1 MKRFFSLYRLMRAT
15 RAPVSVSI
23 VWAVWSL
30 LAAPPRTAY
39 AAKSSGIGMT
49 VTIDDADGTG
59 RDITNDITSV
69 SFNTPRGVQ
78 DVTGLDKSALERLLL
93 LIDFNM
99 TVTAVFNP
107 AANPSMFGVFST
119 PADNDTRTVVIVVGG
134 KTMTAEC
141 VMTDVSWSRN
151 ADGSFTAQATFIL
164 ANGTA
169 PAWS

>member
-1 MKRFFSLYRLMRAT
+1 M
-15 RAPVSVSI
+15 
-23 VWAVWSL
+23 
-30 LAAPPRTAY
+30 
-39 AAKSSGIGMT
+39 AKSSGIGMT

-59 RDITNDITSV
+59 RAITNDITNITFS
-69 SFNTPRGVQ
+69 TPRGVQ
-78 DVTGLDKSALERLLL
+78 DVTGLNSTALERLLL
-93 LIDFNM
+93 LIDFNC

-141 VMTDVSWSRN
+141 HMTGVSWSRN
-151 ADGSFTAQATFIL
+151 ADGSFTAQATFVQSST
-164 ANGTA
+164 TA

>member
-1 MKRFFSLYRLMRAT
+1 M
-15 RAPVSVSI
+15 
-23 VWAVWSL
+23 
-30 LAAPPRTAY
+30 
-39 AAKSSGIGMT
+39 AKSSGIGMT

-59 RDITNDITSV
+59 RAITNDITSITF
-69 SFNTPRGVQ
+69 STPRGVQ
-78 DVTGLDKSALERLLL
+78 DVTGLNSTALERLLL
-93 LIDFNM
+93 LIDFNC

-141 VMTDVSWSRN
+141 HMTDVSWSRN
-151 ADGSFTAQATFIL
+151 ADGSFTAQATFVQSST
-164 ANGTA
+164 TA

>member
-1 MKRFFSLYRLMRAT
+1 M
-15 RAPVSVSI
+15 
-23 VWAVWSL
+23 
-30 LAAPPRTAY
+30 
-39 AAKSSGIGMT
+39 AKSSGIGMT

-59 RDITNDITSV
+59 RAITNDITNITFS
-69 SFNTPRGVQ
+69 TPRGVQ
-78 DVTGLDKSALERLLL
+78 DVTGLNSTALERLLL
-93 LIDFNM
+93 LIDFNC

-141 VMTDVSWSRN
+141 HMTDVSWSRN
-151 ADGSFTAQATFIL
+151 TDGSFTAQATFVQSST
-164 ANGTA
+164 TA

>member
-1 MKRFFSLYRLMRAT
+1 M
-15 RAPVSVSI
+15 
-23 VWAVWSL
+23 
-30 LAAPPRTAY
+30 
-39 AAKSSGIGMT
+39 AKSSGIGMT

-59 RDITNDITSV
+59 RAITNDITNIT
-69 SFNTPRGVQ
+69 FNTTRGVQ
-78 DVTGLDKSALERLLL
+78 DVTGLNSTALERLLL
-93 LIDFNM
+93 LIDFNC

-141 VMTDVSWSRN
+141 HMTDVSWSRN
-151 ADGSFTAQATFIL
+151 ADGSFTAQATFVQSST
-164 ANGTA
+164 TA

>member
-1 MKRFFSLYRLMRAT
+1 M
-15 RAPVSVSI
+15 
-23 VWAVWSL
+23 
-30 LAAPPRTAY
+30 
-39 AAKSSGIGMT
+39 AKSTGIGMT

-59 RDITNDITSV
+59 RAITNDITNITFS
-69 SFNTPRGVQ
+69 TPRGVQ
-78 DVTGLDKSALERLLL
+78 DVTGLNSTALERLLL
-93 LIDFNM
+93 LIDFNC

-141 VMTDVSWSRN
+141 HMTDVSWSRN
-151 ADGSFTAQATFIL
+151 TDGSFTAQATFVQSST
-164 ANGTA
+164 TA

>member
-1 MKRFFSLYRLMRAT
+1 MAR
-15 RAPVSVSI
+15 
-23 VWAVWSL
+23 
-30 LAAPPRTAY
+30 
-39 AAKSSGIGMT
+39 SSGIGMT

-59 RDITNDITSV
+59 RAITNDITSITF
-69 SFNTPRGVQ
+69 STPRGVQ
-78 DVTGLDKSALERLLL
+78 DVTGLNSTALERLLL
-93 LIDFNM
+93 LIDFNC

-141 VMTDVSWSRN
+141 HMTDVSWSRN
-151 ADGSFTAQATFIL
+151 ADGSFTAQATFVQSST
-164 ANGTA
+164 TA

>member
-1 MKRFFSLYRLMRAT
+1 M
-15 RAPVSVSI
+15 
-23 VWAVWSL
+23 
-30 LAAPPRTAY
+30 
-39 AAKSSGIGMT
+39 AKSSGIGMT

-59 RDITNDITSV
+59 RAITNDITNITFS
-69 SFNTPRGVQ
+69 TPRGVQ
-78 DVTGLDKSALERLLL
+78 DVTGLNSAAMERLLL
-93 LIDFNM
+93 LIDFNC

-141 VMTDVSWSRN
+141 HMTDVSWSRN
-151 ADGSFTAQATFIL
+151 ADGSFIAQATFVQSST
-164 ANGTA
+164 TA